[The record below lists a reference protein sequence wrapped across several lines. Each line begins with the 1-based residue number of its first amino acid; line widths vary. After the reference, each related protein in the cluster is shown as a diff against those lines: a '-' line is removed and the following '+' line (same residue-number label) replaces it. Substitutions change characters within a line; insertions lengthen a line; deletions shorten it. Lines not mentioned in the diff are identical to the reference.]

1 MTSKSKAKGSGW
13 ERDVAA
19 YLTELYGDH
28 FMRVP
33 NSGAY
38 TGGSN
43 AGRKIVM
50 TEGQVRHMKGDIV
63 PPDHWRFLNCECKN
77 YASFPFHRLLMPIEI
92 PQLEDWLQQ
101 IMDAADPGDVN
112 ILFFK
117 ITRVGKFVAFDVS
130 QPFQTDRSVN
140 YTDRLGRTWQITEF
154 ESFFDFNRDAFEQ
167 ANIGTPETNS

>member
-1 MTSKSKAKGSGW
+1 M
-13 ERDVAA
+13 
-19 YLTELYGDH
+19 YGGH

-43 AGRKIVM
+43 AGRKLIM

-63 PPDHWRFLNCECKN
+63 PPDHWKFLNCECKN
-77 YASFPFHRLLMPIEI
+77 YKEFPFHRLLLDVEI
-92 PQLEDWLQQ
+92 PLLEDWLEQ
-101 IMDAADPGDVN
+101 IMKAADPGDVN

-130 QPFQTDRSVN
+130 QPFKASRSVD
-140 YTDRLGRTWQITEF
+140 YTDKNGNVWRITEF
-154 ESFFDFNRDAFEQ
+154 ESFFALNKDAFEQ
-167 ANIGTPETNS
+167 ANIGS